1 MSSERVFVQHP
12 AKPNLQPKQNQKF
25 TAFLTAKERPFLISE
40 FTRLSNVHNIN
51 KFAQWAYKVR
61 LGFSGAMDILKPRTT
76 GAANK
81 HYISDIRNIRFQ
93 LTLTLG

>member
-1 MSSERVFVQHP
+1 MSLERVFVKHP
-12 AKPNLQPKQNQKF
+12 AKPNLEPKKVF
-25 TAFLTAKERPFLISE
+25 FTAKERPFLISE

-81 HYISDIRNIRFQ
+81 HYISDIRYNIRFQ
-93 LTLTLG
+93 VTLTLG